1 MEIKFN
7 GKELELSFGFKFLK
21 LVDKALGFEAEQMNI
36 GQGLNMIVPNLSNGN
51 VVALGEVIQAST
63 AHHKKYPKTDEDI
76 EAVLEDI
83 AETTGIQEYCDEIL
97 EELGKKRLTQ
107 NLVPDEYKDN
117 KKK

>member
-51 VVALGEVIQAST
+51 VVALGEVIQAAT

-76 EAVLEDI
+76 EGVLEDI
-83 AETTGIQEYCDEIL
+83 AENIGIQEYCDEIL

-107 NLVPDEYKDN
+107 NLVPDEYKTA
-117 KKK
+117 K

>member
-51 VVALGEVIQAST
+51 VVALGEVIQAAT
-63 AHHKKYPKTDEDI
+63 AHHKN
-76 EAVLEDI
+76 
-83 AETTGIQEYCDEIL
+83 IQKLMKIL
-97 EELGKKRLTQ
+97 KQ
-107 NLVPDEYKDN
+107 F
-117 KKK
+117 